1 VRAPNES
8 CAQLDQSLNIE
19 NIAHALDHGFRCNAV
34 ISLISLISLL
44 EEVRQYS
51 FKIPAHGFH
60 RGCALLRIGG
70 VFAYLFGE
78 MSSLRA
84 TRRSCWSR
92 S

>member
-1 VRAPNES
+1 
-8 CAQLDQSLNIE
+8 
-19 NIAHALDHGFRCNAV
+19 
-34 ISLISLISLL
+34 
-44 EEVRQYS
+44 VRQYS